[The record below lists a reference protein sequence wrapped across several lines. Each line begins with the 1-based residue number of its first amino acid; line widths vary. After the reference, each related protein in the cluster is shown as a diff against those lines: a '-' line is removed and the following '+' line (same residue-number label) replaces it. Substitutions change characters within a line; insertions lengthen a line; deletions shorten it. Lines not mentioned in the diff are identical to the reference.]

1 MFFEARVT
9 LTDDKIKDIIKVFR
23 KYRIFSLIGTTRKIN
38 SQKGG
43 F

>member
-9 LTDDKIKDIIKVFR
+9 LTDDKIKDIIKVIR
-23 KYRIFSLIGTTRKIN
+23 KYRIFLLIGTTRKIN

>member
-23 KYRIFSLIGTTRKIN
+23 KYRIFLLIETTRKIN